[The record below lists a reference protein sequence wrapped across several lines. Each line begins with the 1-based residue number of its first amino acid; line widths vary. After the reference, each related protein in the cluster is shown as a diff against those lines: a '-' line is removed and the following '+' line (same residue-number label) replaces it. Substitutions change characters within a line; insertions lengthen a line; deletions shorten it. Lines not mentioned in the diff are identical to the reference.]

1 MLSAMLHVGLIV
13 RLKMA
18 KGVVTITLILILLLL
33 LLLLLMLLLLLL
45 LLQPTS
51 MATWVI
57 ARTRC
62 EGDDGG
68 DWQMFRGIFQPGFWL
83 KCW

>member
-33 LLLLLMLLLLLL
+33 LLLLMLLLLH
-45 LLQPTS
+45 PTS
-51 MATWVI
+51 MATWAI